1 MAVNT
6 AAFHLLRPSQHMG
19 SAGSS
24 TKNNALGPQPAPL
37 ILYGSGTPA
46 GTLSPFKD
54 GAKGSIYLQTDA
66 AADDY
71 AVWMKMAT
79 NNAVADWRLMQSYNN
94 PIVNVTASTLTV
106 TALAHAGRV
115 ITLNRAAGI
124 AVTLPAAIGG
134 GDVYKFVVGTT
145 FTGAA
150 SIAVASASDY
160 FIGHALN
167 GIDGGTAVPHL
178 YPTANTG
185 TLATESDTISLF
197 GTANAQG
204 GIKGQI
210 VTLTDIAANIWQI
223 ESISD
228 AGGTEATPF
237 SAAV

>member
-24 TKNNALGPQPAPL
+24 TRNAALGPQPAPV
-37 ILYGSGTPA
+37 ILYGTGTPA

-79 NNAVADWRLMQSYNN
+79 NNAVADWRLMQSYNS
-94 PIVNVTASTLTV
+94 PIVNVTASTLAV
-106 TALAHAGRV
+106 TALAHAGRTV
-115 ITLNRAAGI
+115 TLNRAGGI
-124 AVTLPAAIGG
+124 AVTLPAATGS
-134 GDVYKFVVGTT
+134 GDSYKFIVGTT

-150 SIAVASASDY
+150 SIAVASGTDY
-160 FIGHALN
+160 MI
-167 GIDGGTAVPHL
+167 GTATLFADSGDTVVGFA
-178 YPTANTG
+178 TANSG
-185 TLATESDTISLF
+185 TVATESDTISMF
-197 GTANAQG
+197 GTGNAQG
-204 GIKGQI
+204 GIKGAI
-210 VTLTDIAANIWQI
+210 YELVDIASAVWSVRIV
-223 ESISD
+223 SD
-228 AGGTEATPF
+228 AGGTEASPF